1 MVASIMDNPQE
12 NNASIEESIR
22 CNIKCIQVYENR
34 VFILSQENDIRCA
47 TFDEA
52 EDHKIIYEINI
63 VQLKYEVSV
72 LIHN

>member
-1 MVASIMDNPQE
+1 MLPKE

-47 TFDEA
+47 SFDEA
-52 EDHKIIYEINI
+52 EDHKIIYEINSI
-63 VQLKYEVSV
+63 ELKYGVSV
-72 LIHN
+72 MFLNLE